1 MQKVVNFLIYIFLYY
16 IILEKKFKSFIIS
29 FKIYVQNEKREAGQL
44 NYSIKHKLK
53 NVFFN
58 FNFSHFVLRKKVTKV
73 KRKKLKLKIRNI

>member
-1 MQKVVNFLIYIFLYY
+1 MQKVSNFLIYIFLYY

-29 FKIYVQNEKREAGQL
+29 FKIYVQNEKRGVGQL

-73 KRKKLKLKIRNI
+73 RRKKLKLKIRNI